1 MSGRAGMPGRATT
14 RVAAE
19 GAMETF
25 GKRAPT
31 GRRGSATVTGV
42 GRHALALA
50 AAALLLQVGL
60 ASSLLV
66 AGAVGAG
73 GTTSTGTTPVT
84 GTVTTVPANAVLAVT
99 GRGFGH
105 GLGLSQWGAE
115 GYAEHGLAYDRIL
128 AHYYPGTTLGKTA
141 TSRVRVL
148 LASGRKA
155 VLAATAPWTVTDA
168 SGATADLDPARA
180 VTLKAPLVLSGHED
194 LHAPFTFSS
203 RAPLLLGG
211 KAYRGRLVVSGDGRT
226 VQVVGVLGLEAYLKG
241 VVPAEMP
248 SRWTPEALKA
258 QAVAARSY
266 ALANLATG
274 RPYDLYGDTRSQAYG
289 GVAVES
295 PATSAAVDATR
306 AQVLLYGGK
315 VADTLFFSTSGGR
328 TPSSL
333 EAMGIDVPYL
343 VPVADPYDDASPYHE
358 WGPVL
363 LDAKT
368 VQKAFKLSAPLA
380 GVAVA
385 AGASGRVRSLTL
397 TSGLDTQVTVTG
409 NQARTVLGLRS
420 TW

>member
-1 MSGRAGMPGRATT
+1 
-14 RVAAE
+14 
-19 GAMETF
+19 
-25 GKRAPT
+25 
-31 GRRGSATVTGV
+31 
-42 GRHALALA
+42 
-50 AAALLLQVGL
+50 LQVGL

-99 GRGFGH
+99 G
-105 GLGLSQWGAE
+105 
-115 GYAEHGLAYDRIL
+115 RIL

-241 VVPAEMP
+241 V
-248 SRWTPEALKA
+248 
-258 QAVAARSY
+258 
-266 ALANLATG
+266 
-274 RPYDLYGDTRSQAYG
+274 
-289 GVAVES
+289 
-295 PATSAAVDATR
+295 
-306 AQVLLYGGK
+306 
-315 VADTLFFSTSGGR
+315 
-328 TPSSL
+328 
-333 EAMGIDVPYL
+333 
-343 VPVADPYDDASPYHE
+343 
-358 WGPVL
+358 
-363 LDAKT
+363 
-368 VQKAFKLSAPLA
+368 
-380 GVAVA
+380 
-385 AGASGRVRSLTL
+385 
-397 TSGLDTQVTVTG
+397 
-409 NQARTVLGLRS
+409 
-420 TW
+420 